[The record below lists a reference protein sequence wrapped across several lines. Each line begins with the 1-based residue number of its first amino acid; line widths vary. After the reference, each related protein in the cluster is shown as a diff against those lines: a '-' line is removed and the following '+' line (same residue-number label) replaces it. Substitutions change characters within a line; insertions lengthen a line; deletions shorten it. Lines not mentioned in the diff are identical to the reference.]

1 MGYGMMGPKQVKQI
15 VTRLKEEV
23 LMEPGVVM
31 TEESA
36 VASSRSLVGLQALV
50 LVIVSLLAPNAH
62 RC

>member
-1 MGYGMMGPKQVKQI
+1 MMGPKRAKQHA
-15 VTRLKEEV
+15 TRLKEEV

-36 VASSRSLVGLQALV
+36 VASSLSLVGLQALV
-50 LVIVSLLAPNAH
+50 LVLVSLLAPNAH